1 MIRKKYSSKIG
12 YQKKDKRP
20 KIKIDF
26 VNLIDDKNF
35 RGKSATIGT
44 IDFPKNQ
51 NLKKGWYVI
60 DFNDYDK
67 KIIRNSSNLLFIDKA
82 PLKGLI
88 TYLSDWQF
96 KGIGENTAQS
106 IVDDIGPSV
115 LSMIKGPQAYLK
127 EKFKVKEETAK
138 SLHEGWKKSKG
149 EGFYEILLNDLNFTP
164 SQKKYIKDELGIS
177 ILVTLI
183 KNPLSLLSVVPLMT
197 FDDIEKICKKINF
210 DISDEQKIIAITE
223 TELKKIENQ
232 RGHTCFVY
240 EKLIPEIVNK
250 TKFETSFIDE
260 TIRKSEKK
268 FYFSERNKKEVI
280 ETERSYK
287 RDQRIVKEINR
298 ITKGFQRGKS
308 KKQFDKSELETQ
320 KGVELSDEQ
329 IEAINTAIN
338 HPVAII
344 TGGPGAGKTTMVRAL
359 VSAIKSLKLK
369 LKLTA
374 PTGKAATRISNE
386 GLKEYNPSTI
396 HSYIGSITD
405 KTEDQFDIM
414 IVDEASMIDI
424 DLMNELLIS
433 IPEKASIIFI
443 GDADQLPPVGPGQM
457 FKDLIESKYVPIVR
471 LTGNYRQ
478 HLMSGIAKAAREI
491 VKGRM
496 PVLEN
501 DFNKEMIFDEVPLGR
516 QADRVL
522 EHYFDTLPQKLNIKP
537 EDIQILSPQR
547 TGEVGVYSL
556 NQKIQQ
562 RLTRSSNPLFT
573 KKASND
579 YEMEFF
585 TGDKVIMRKNKVKEY
600 GLVNGDI
607 GRILRKSGSKIVTE
621 FNENEIELSTKDAY
635 DLELAYAI
643 TIHLSQGSDYSGV
656 IIPCS
661 SEHSF
666 MLKRNLIYTGLT
678 RAKDKAIFV
687 GESSSLSEGID
698 KGWLDFRYTNIVN
711 ILK

>member
-1 MIRKKYSSKIG
+1 
-12 YQKKDKRP
+12 
-20 KIKIDF
+20 
-26 VNLIDDKNF
+26 
-35 RGKSATIGT
+35 
-44 IDFPKNQ
+44 
-51 NLKKGWYVI
+51 
-60 DFNDYDK
+60 
-67 KIIRNSSNLLFIDKA
+67 
-82 PLKGLI
+82 
-88 TYLSDWQF
+88 
-96 KGIGENTAQS
+96 
-106 IVDDIGPSV
+106 
-115 LSMIKGPQAYLK
+115 
-127 EKFKVKEETAK
+127 
-138 SLHEGWKKSKG
+138 
-149 EGFYEILLNDLNFTP
+149 
-164 SQKKYIKDELGIS
+164 
-177 ILVTLI
+177 
-183 KNPLSLLSVVPLMT
+183 
-197 FDDIEKICKKINF
+197 
-210 DISDEQKIIAITE
+210 
-223 TELKKIENQ
+223 
-232 RGHTCFVY
+232 
-240 EKLIPEIVNK
+240 
-250 TKFETSFIDE
+250 
-260 TIRKSEKK
+260 
-268 FYFSERNKKEVI
+268 
-280 ETERSYK
+280 
-287 RDQRIVKEINR
+287 
-298 ITKGFQRGKS
+298 
-308 KKQFDKSELETQ
+308 
-320 KGVELSDEQ
+320 
-329 IEAINTAIN
+329 
-338 HPVAII
+338 
-344 TGGPGAGKTTMVRAL
+344 MVRAL
-359 VSAIKSLKLK
+359 VSAIKSLKFK

-573 KKASND
+573 KKASID